1 MQLKCYVMKW
11 KEILWY
17 KDSNETPLVGILCST
32 KMVFSF
38 LVKLIYWRCLGF
50 LYNKSVERVSCKSLS
65 CLSIILLNAGD
76 KKETSK
82 LKTCSVQNIVVFKIL
97 FSQLSCIPFLRQ
109 SYLLFINGTKS
120 ACFASVGKFFSLLYC
135 LLAFVLVEKACNSLK
150 KKETKMLLMVQ
161 LFLFS
166 WRKHW
171 TLIHPFSILLKV
183 YFALSF

>member
-17 KDSNETPLVGILCST
+17 KDSNETPLVGILCDT

-38 LVKLIYWRCLGF
+38 LVKLIYRKCLRARNKILSF
-50 LYNKSVERVSCKSLS
+50 LK
-65 CLSIILLNAGD
+65 
-76 KKETSK
+76 
-82 LKTCSVQNIVVFKIL
+82 L
-97 FSQLSCIPFLRQ
+97 FSQLSCIPFSRQ

-120 ACFASVGKFFSLLYC
+120 ACFASVGKFFSRLYC
-135 LLAFVLVEKACNSLK
+135 LLAFVLVGKACNSLK
-150 KKETKMLLMVQ
+150 KRERQKCFWLSQ

-183 YFALSF
+183 YFTLSF

>member
-17 KDSNETPLVGILCST
+17 KDSNETPLVRILCDT

-38 LVKLIYWRCLGF
+38 LVKLIYRRCLRF
-50 LYNKSVERVSCKSLS
+50 LFKESVERESCKSLS

-76 KKETSK
+76 KQETSK
-82 LKTCSVQNIVVFKIL
+82 LKAGSVQNIVFFKIVSSAVL
-97 FSQLSCIPFLRQ
+97 HPFSRQ

-120 ACFASVGKFFSLLYC
+120 ACFASVGKFFSRLYC
-135 LLAFVLVEKACNSLK
+135 LLAFVLVGKACNCLK
-150 KKETKMLLMVQ
+150 KKETKTLLMVQ

-183 YFALSF
+183 YFTLSF

>member
-17 KDSNETPLVGILCST
+17 KDSNETPLVRILCDT

-38 LVKLIYWRCLGF
+38 LVKLIYRRCLRF
-50 LYNKSVERVSCKSLS
+50 LFKESVERASCKSLS

-76 KKETSK
+76 KQETSK
-82 LKTCSVQNIVVFKIL
+82 LKAGSVQNIVFFKIVSSAVL
-97 FSQLSCIPFLRQ
+97 HPFSRQ

-120 ACFASVGKFFSLLYC
+120 ACFASVGKFFSRLYC
-135 LLAFVLVEKACNSLK
+135 LVAFVLVGKACNCLK
-150 KKETKMLLMVQ
+150 KKETKTLLMVQ

-183 YFALSF
+183 YFTLSF

>member
-17 KDSNETPLVGILCST
+17 KDSNETPLVRILCDT

-38 LVKLIYWRCLGF
+38 LVKLIYRRCLRF
-50 LYNKSVERVSCKSLS
+50 LFKESVERESCKSLS

-76 KKETSK
+76 KQETSK
-82 LKTCSVQNIVVFKIL
+82 LKAGSVQNIVCFKIVSSAVL
-97 FSQLSCIPFLRQ
+97 HPFSRQ
-109 SYLLFINGTKS
+109 SYLLVINGTKS
-120 ACFASVGKFFSLLYC
+120 ACFASVGKFFSRLYC
-135 LLAFVLVEKACNSLK
+135 LLAFVLVGKACNCLK
-150 KKETKMLLMVQ
+150 KKETKTLLMVQ

-183 YFALSF
+183 YFTLSF

>member
-17 KDSNETPLVGILCST
+17 KDSNETPLVRILCDT

-38 LVKLIYWRCLGF
+38 LVKLIYRRCLRF
-50 LYNKSVERVSCKSLS
+50 LFKESVERASCKSLS

-76 KKETSK
+76 KQETSK
-82 LKTCSVQNIVVFKIL
+82 LKAGSVQNIVFFKIVSSAVL
-97 FSQLSCIPFLRQ
+97 HPFSRQ

-120 ACFASVGKFFSLLYC
+120 ACFASVGKFFSRLYC
-135 LLAFVLVEKACNSLK
+135 LLAFVLVGKACNCLK
-150 KKETKMLLMVQ
+150 KKETKTLLMVQ

-183 YFALSF
+183 YFTLSF